1 MNWKSFL
8 AIVSLFIGISLSSC
22 GGKKVVEQSTIDS
35 LSKISPDLARLSNEI
50 NAHPDKSEAYYERGM
65 LFYQF
70 KMLDYAAKD
79 VHRAIEL
86 DSTQISYYLGFADI
100 NVEARYLKVAAQYL
114 LKAEKLAPM
123 DKDLKLKLAKIHLYL
138 KEYDKAIA
146 YTNAVSTIDANDD
159 RPFLLQGIIWKE
171 RGDTVHAIKTF
182 LNCTERNPDNYD
194 AYMQLGLLSQALKDK
209 KAEAYF
215 LNTMRIDSTRFE
227 GPYALA
233 MYYQESNQVKKA
245 MSIYR
250 SLIIKHPQDPNP
262 VYNMG
267 YLYFYMDSVKPA
279 YNHFTIL
286 IQTDPMNAKAY
297 YMRGLCNL
305 KRGVWNEA
313 VADFS
318 QALKL
323 NPEFEDAR
331 EKLVEAQKHITA

>member
-1 MNWKSFL
+1 MNWKSAL
-8 AIVSLFIGISLSSC
+8 LVAILFSNLLLSSC

-35 LSKISPDLARLSNEI
+35 LAKISPDLARLSNEI
-50 NAHPDKSEAYYERGM
+50 NAHPDKAESYYERGV

-86 DSTQISYYLGFADI
+86 DSTQISYYLSFADI
-100 NVEARYLKVAAQYL
+100 NVEARYLKVAAEYL
-114 LKAEKLAPM
+114 LKAEKIAPQ

-146 YTNAVSTIDANDD
+146 YTNTVSTIDPNDD

-171 RGDTVHAIKTF
+171 KGDTMHAIKTF
-182 LNCTERNPDNYD
+182 LNCAERNPDNYD
-194 AYMQLGLLSQALKDK
+194 AYMQLGLLSQAINDK

-215 LNTMRIDSTRFE
+215 LNTLRIDSSRFE

-233 MYYQESNQVKKA
+233 MYYQNSKQVKKA

-250 SLIIKHPQDPNP
+250 SLIIKHPQEPNP
-262 VYNMG
+262 MYNMG
-267 YLYFYMDSVKPA
+267 YLYFGMDSIKIA
-279 YNHFTIL
+279 YNHFTML
-286 IQTDPMNAKAY
+286 IQTDPMNIKAY

-318 QALKL
+318 QVLKL
-323 NPEFEDAR
+323 NPDF
-331 EKLVEAQKHITA
+331 